1 MIKNINYKSLFPKK
15 YYKKNEEK
23 KILARFKREY
33 EKILENVD
41 KPNNIFYM
49 LNKKFHYNFK
59 QKELGQFKKYKNI
72 IIIGMGGSIL
82 GAETIYQF
90 LKKKIKK
97 NVTFLDN
104 IDFEKIET
112 LKKKINNK
120 DYLFLVIS
128 KSGNTVETISN
139 LFYLNIIKKNS
150 KNIIIISEKNN
161 NFLLSI
167 AKKYNLFFIE
177 HKNYIGGRYSV
188 LSEVGMIPAIM
199 LGANIQ
205 NIRKNISKHLLAN
218 QQDILKNNVI
228 KLASF
233 IKKKIY
239 KNIIFFNYAPELE
252 NLLFWCQQ
260 LIAES
265 LGKDGKGF
273 LPIIS
278 NAPKDHHSLLQLYLD
293 GPKDKI
299 FYVFSLEKKI
309 KNKLKTKKII
319 KEKNYLNNK
328 SLMDIKKAQKEA
340 FIKILKINKIPFR
353 EFIFNNLKEETLGEI
368 FSYFILE
375 TVLVAKVTKTNPFDQ
390 PAVEDVKILTKKILN
405 KVSK

>member
-1 MIKNINYKSLFPKK
+1 MIKNINYKSFLPKK

-23 KILARFKREY
+23 KLLASFKREY

-41 KPNNIFYM
+41 KPNSIFYM
-49 LNKKFHYNFK
+49 LNKKFHFNFK
-59 QKELGQFKKYKNI
+59 QKELIQFKKYKNI

-228 KLASF
+228 NLASF
-233 IKKKIY
+233 IKKKI
-239 KNIIFFNYAPELE
+239 
-252 NLLFWCQQ
+252 
-260 LIAES
+260 
-265 LGKDGKGF
+265 
-273 LPIIS
+273 
-278 NAPKDHHSLLQLYLD
+278 
-293 GPKDKI
+293 
-299 FYVFSLEKKI
+299 
-309 KNKLKTKKII
+309 
-319 KEKNYLNNK
+319 
-328 SLMDIKKAQKEA
+328 
-340 FIKILKINKIPFR
+340 
-353 EFIFNNLKEETLGEI
+353 
-368 FSYFILE
+368 
-375 TVLVAKVTKTNPFDQ
+375 
-390 PAVEDVKILTKKILN
+390 
-405 KVSK
+405 